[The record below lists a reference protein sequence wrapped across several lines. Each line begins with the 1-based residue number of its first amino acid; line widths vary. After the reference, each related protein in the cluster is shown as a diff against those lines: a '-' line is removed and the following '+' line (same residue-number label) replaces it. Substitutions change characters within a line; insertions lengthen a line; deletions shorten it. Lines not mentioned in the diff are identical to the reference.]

1 VESPLLLEEKTEG
14 TTDPEQ
20 LSKIYVDPTM
30 IVQVIPTGGKKGS
43 IVKKVPKL
51 VREKHI
57 TLTIENQDT
66 H

>member
-1 VESPLLLEEKTEG
+1 
-14 TTDPEQ
+14 
-20 LSKIYVDPTM
+20 M

-51 VREKHI
+51 VREKHLN
-57 TLTIENQDT
+57 LTTAKKDT